1 LDPGEIDTSVTGGH
15 AQRIAHD
22 QSQWLASRLSEGI
35 QRTSQLGGNPHDNR
49 TIGLR
54 SHLAFQNIK
63 PESE

>member
-1 LDPGEIDTSVTGGH
+1 LDPGEINTSVAGGR
-15 AQRIAHD
+15 AQRIAHN
-22 QSQWLASRLSEGI
+22 QAQWLASRLSERI
-35 QRTSQLGGNPHDNR
+35 KHSAQLGGNPHDNR